1 MNRNKSKLVGVL
13 RQAIEIFNEFFRSYL
28 RKLLKK
34 KVKFSIFAFQFL
46 RIWIAVVS
54 IMDFRHE
61 RFILS
66 IQLSSILRGS

>member
-1 MNRNKSKLVGVL
+1 MNRNKSKLVGGL